1 MELAEQIAK
10 AFHDAYESLAP
21 EHGYETRK
29 ESAKP
34 WSDVP
39 ENNRNLMV
47 ATVQS
52 LLDSGAISGAEIVE
66 EEPVVEDMA
75 TSAAI
80 VASIG
85 EEFKPPRE
93 FFDDPGF
100 TEGQRWASVTADG
113 RVSGHVALWGECHV
127 GYPGR
132 CITPEA
138 ISQGGFD
145 YANGIGHVVTAA
157 GEEVGTSPLAVKGGH
172 APLEWD
178 WKRAKAHYDDPSTVV
193 ADVVY
198 GSDEH
203 GIWFSGALRPS
214 ATPEMVYALRASG
227 VSGDWREIDGQTRLL
242 ASCCVNN
249 GGFPKMK
256 ARVNKK
262 EDRVLAMVAAGGEA
276 EPDPTLKCCGPI
288 EIVEEADILAYN
300 GPPVVVSS
308 GDLEERLAK
317 AQDTINAVYEAY
329 NNEILASLS
338 ERLTD
343 A

>member
-1 MELAEQIAK
+1 M
-10 AFHDAYESLAP
+10 P
-21 EHGYETRK
+21 
-29 ESAKP
+29 
-34 WSDVP
+34 
-39 ENNRNLMV
+39 
-47 ATVQS
+47 
-52 LLDSGAISGAEIVE
+52 EIVIGAATE
-66 EEPVVEDMA
+66 EDIAAIMQCLVASGISLTLQGDEIEEIEEVDEDLA

-85 EEFKPPRE
+85 DEFKPPAE

-198 GSDEH
+198 GADEH
-203 GIWFSGALRPS
+203 GIWYSGALRPS

-288 EIVEEADILAYN
+288 EIVEETIEVIGELDDGTEIFAT
-300 GPPVVVSS
+300 
-308 GDLEERLAK
+308 LENRF
-317 AQDTINAVYEAY
+317 
-329 NNEILASLS
+329 NEIEAEHKTEVLASLA

>member
-1 MELAEQIAK
+1 MPEITIGAATEEDIAVIMQCLVASGISLTLQGDEL
-10 AFHDAYESLAP
+10 P
-21 EHGYETRK
+21 E
-29 ESAKP
+29 
-34 WSDVP
+34 
-39 ENNRNLMV
+39 
-47 ATVQS
+47 
-52 LLDSGAISGAEIVE
+52 VE
-66 EEPVVEDMA
+66 EIPDEDMA

-80 VASIG
+80 VAAIG
-85 EEFKPPRE
+85 DEFKPPRE
-93 FFDDPGF
+93 FFNDPGF

-288 EIVEEADILAYN
+288 EIVEEAREDIQ
-300 GPPVVVSS
+300 GEWDTVSAS
-308 GDLEERLAK
+308 IIERL
-317 AQDTINAVYEAY
+317 NRFEAEH
-329 NNEILASLS
+329 NEEVLASIA
-338 ERLTD
+338 ERLTNG
-343 A
+343 